1 MMNKSISLI
10 IAFVFLLTT
19 ILSGCSG
26 SSSEVSNEKE
36 TASTTDP
43 VETVTSNTNDDPTS
57 KAVTDFSK
65 ETTIT
70 IQHEWGLDQ
79 ISALMQPIEDKLQ
92 AEGKNIKVKWIQ
104 GQPTLEALQELNAKG
119 VVPDII
125 YTSKGID
132 GLQEL
137 DMVEPIDEWSKI
149 YGLDMSR
156 IDPSVVSLFR
166 SFDDNGSMIGVP
178 TFADTYTLFYN
189 KEIFDMFG
197 LPYPTDQMTWD
208 ETLELAKKLT
218 GERDGVT
225 YRGLEL
231 GWQNSVTDDTL
242 APLKELITNVV
253 DPETDEVL
261 LTKEPAI
268 TKYFEYM
275 KKFYSIPGLY
285 ERNKEKQ
292 ASFFA
297 SGTAAMLVSWP
308 TYMEWGIPENVRANT
323 NAVRLPIWGGADQD
337 APTTT
342 AHMYVLN
349 KYSENKDAA
358 FQWMKEVVADDMQK
372 KFSAAGYPT
381 VLKNPDIISVFGSEK
396 DIYDGQNVS
405 AYFPDHAKLLEGKSS
420 KWNKVAESMI
430 VESLPGF
437 ASSDMNIPEYLRT
450 LQEKLEAKIADEKAK
465 KKE

>member
-1 MMNKSISLI
+1 MKKNSISLI

-26 SSSEVSNEKE
+26 SNSESNNE
-36 TASTTDP
+36 TNP
-43 VETVTSNTNDDPTS
+43 NDDPAS
-57 KAVTDFSK
+57 RAVTDFSK
-65 ETTIT
+65 ETIIT

-104 GQPTLEALQELNAKG
+104 GQATSEALQELNASG

-132 GLQEL
+132 ALKDL
-137 DMVEPIDEWSKI
+137 DMVEPIDELSKI
-149 YGLDMSR
+149 YGMDISS
-156 IDPSVVSLFR
+156 IDPSIVSLFR
-166 SFDDNGSMIGVP
+166 SFDDKGSMIGVP

-197 LPYPTDQMTWD
+197 VPYPTDHMTWD
-208 ETLELAKKLT
+208 ETIELAKKMT
-218 GERDGVT
+218 GERDGVV
-225 YRGLEL
+225 YRGLEM

-242 APLKELITNVV
+242 APLKELVTNVV
-253 DPETDEVL
+253 DPETDQVL
-261 LTKEPAI
+261 LTSEPAV
-268 TKYFEYM
+268 TRYFELM
-275 KKFYSIPGLY
+275 KKFYSVPGLY
-285 ERNKEKQ
+285 ERDPKK
-292 ASFFA
+292 AGSFFA
-297 SGTAAMLVSWP
+297 NGTAAMLVSWP

-323 NAVRLPIWGGADQD
+323 NSVLLPIWGGADQY

-358 FQWMKEVVADDMQK
+358 FQWMKEVVAEDMQK

-381 VLKNPDIISVFGSEK
+381 VLKNSEAIAVFGSEK
-396 DIYDGQNVS
+396 DIYDGQNVKS
-405 AYFPDHAKLLEGKSS
+405 YFPDNAKILEGKSS
-420 KWNKVAESMI
+420 KWKKIAESMI
-430 VESLPGF
+430 VESLPDF
-437 ASSDMNIPEYLRT
+437 ASSDMNISEYLRK
-450 LQEKLEAKIADEKAK
+450 LQEKLEMKIADEKAK
-465 KKE
+465 KE